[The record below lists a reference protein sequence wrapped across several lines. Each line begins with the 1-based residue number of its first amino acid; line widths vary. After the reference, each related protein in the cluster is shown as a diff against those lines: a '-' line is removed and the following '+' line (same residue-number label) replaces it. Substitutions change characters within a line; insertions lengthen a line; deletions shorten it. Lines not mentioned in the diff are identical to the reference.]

1 MSFRSRG
8 LFCYLQCVQA
18 FWFWLLIPPPY
29 SRSARPS
36 YGFATYTCRASPKY
50 RSCRPESIV
59 VTSTSFSR
67 PSTTT
72 TSRRAAAI
80 KMTRLNVILH
90 LVLLLAVGGSA
101 TGPFHKY
108 RLQDLGPSPFI
119 DEVTGQCQLN
129 ACDALGRARDELYTI
144 LDEKD
149 KAQTA
154 AGTLIGELQSA
165 TNENKDKIY
174 LLKKSITQM
183 GKRLKSLEQP
193 GEYNIP
199 NGLCPSSLEQHDK
212 SVISFSDLS
221 PFRFNFC
228 LSDPC
233 LLASGNPFK
242 VSLAHFVSHLISRVC
257 LFVYF
262 SVGIVL
268 NSLDCGQ
275 DDISLE

>member
-1 MSFRSRG
+1 M
-8 LFCYLQCVQA
+8 
-18 FWFWLLIPPPY
+18 
-29 SRSARPS
+29 
-36 YGFATYTCRASPKY
+36 
-50 RSCRPESIV
+50 
-59 VTSTSFSR
+59 
-67 PSTTT
+67 
-72 TSRRAAAI
+72 
-80 KMTRLNVILH
+80 ILY

-199 NGLCPSSLEQHDK
+199 NGLCPSSLEHDK
-212 SVISFSDLS
+212 SVISFFSDLS
-221 PFRFNFC
+221 PFR
-228 LSDPC
+228 L
-233 LLASGNPFK
+233 
-242 VSLAHFVSHLISRVC
+242 LISVYPTRVF
-257 LFVYF
+257 LRLEILLKFRW
-262 SVGIVL
+262 L
-268 NSLDCGQ
+268 
-275 DDISLE
+275 ISFPI